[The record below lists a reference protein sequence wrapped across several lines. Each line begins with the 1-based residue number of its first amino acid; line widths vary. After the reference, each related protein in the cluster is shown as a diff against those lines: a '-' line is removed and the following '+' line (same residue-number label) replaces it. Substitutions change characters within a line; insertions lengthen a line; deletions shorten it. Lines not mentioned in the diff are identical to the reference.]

1 VWVVVIRGPGYREVL
16 EVLRSKGVSFQ
27 LVDPLVV
34 DEEDVVK
41 EIRALPPQ
49 VRGKVRYGRGRPLP
63 ITRSGRLNTGNTAIV
78 LVYRDGKLLDV
89 YPKQLGER
97 YVSPVEGVRG
107 LGEVGP
113 YHPYEESLVGLIR
126 DRPEL
131 IGASRVI
138 RTHWELMED
147 DRVVGEV
154 DLLLEDGS
162 GGRVLVEVEE
172 TIGEKAVTQI
182 LALAEVLRRRG
193 ICPSRLAIVGFAAD
207 SKSVRAAK
215 EAGIEVWVLRLERV
229 DRVEG

>member
-27 LVDPLVV
+27 LVDPLVI
-34 DEEDVVK
+34 DEEDIVK
-41 EIRALPPQ
+41 EIRALPSQ

-97 YVSPVEGVRG
+97 YVSPVEGVRR
-107 LGEVGP
+107 LGEVSP
-113 YHPYEESLVGLIR
+113 YHPYEESLVSLIR

-172 TIGEKAVTQI
+172 TIGEEAVTQI
-182 LALAEVLRRRG
+182 LALAGVLRRRG